1 MREPRAAAFHRVAR
15 RCHPGLGRYP
25 RPHDLAPTLHLSA
38 TYPAELNG
46 RSATPPQDTVSTLV
60 CYDKKRSDCA
70 EVHRTDFN
78 FMGYSIRTAGWR
90 CTAWFPW
97 KNMTL
102 TADFNEPYAEELY
115 NHTGDASYEMD
126 MHENSNVA
134 TSSPAVA
141 KALHSKLVSFF
152 TDHARDRDKSI
163 SLAAGALQ
171 TDAPARQQAGAG
183 TGHPPSVPQ
192 TTAHTVL
199 G

>member
-1 MREPRAAAFHRVAR
+1 
-15 RCHPGLGRYP
+15 
-25 RPHDLAPTLHLSA
+25 
-38 TYPAELNG
+38 
-46 RSATPPQDTVSTLV
+46 
-60 CYDKKRSDCA
+60 
-70 EVHRTDFN
+70 
-78 FMGYSIRTAGWR
+78 
-90 CTAWFPW
+90 
-97 KNMTL
+97 MTL
-102 TADFNEPYAEELY
+102 TADFNGPYAEELY

-126 MHENSNVA
+126 MYENSNVA

-192 TTAHTVL
+192 TAAHTVL

>member
-1 MREPRAAAFHRVAR
+1 
-15 RCHPGLGRYP
+15 
-25 RPHDLAPTLHLSA
+25 
-38 TYPAELNG
+38 
-46 RSATPPQDTVSTLV
+46 
-60 CYDKKRSDCA
+60 
-70 EVHRTDFN
+70 
-78 FMGYSIRTAGWR
+78 
-90 CTAWFPW
+90 
-97 KNMTL
+97 
-102 TADFNEPYAEELY
+102 
-115 NHTGDASYEMD
+115 MD

-192 TTAHTVL
+192 TAAHTVL
-199 G
+199 GWHTTRPVCSMIAPVPVHVPVCPHCLCLYALSLSLPLPI